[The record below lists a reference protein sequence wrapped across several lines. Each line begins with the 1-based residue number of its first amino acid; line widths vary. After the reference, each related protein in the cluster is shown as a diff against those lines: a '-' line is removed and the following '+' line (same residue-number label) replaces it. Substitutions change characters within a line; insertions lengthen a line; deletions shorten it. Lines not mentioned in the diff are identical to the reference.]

1 MFEAHKVMTDI
12 IKDIQRLHEED
23 NIQLENDNEE
33 EESNDESDNYF
44 AETTTEEEVFD
55 FEKWAK
61 NQANKQLDC
70 VKQYTDLQDILL
82 LRKTISDLNNQQSKV
97 FHDIIEREICINEE

>member
-1 MFEAHKVMTDI
+1 MTDI

-23 NIQLENDNEE
+23 QVEM
-33 EESNDESDNYF
+33 NDEDEDGSDEPRQYF

-70 VKQYTDLQDILL
+70 VKQFTNLQDTLL

-97 FHDIIEREICINEE
+97 FHDIIEREICINEEKEPY